1 MGGKMRVVNLKQA
14 EYRQFKTRVAKLQR
28 HGIELDFTVAQPK
41 KRVVKITLNKEYD
54 WAKLDEVCD
63 NG

>member
-1 MGGKMRVVNLKQA
+1 MRVVNLKQA
-14 EYRQFKTRVAKLQR
+14 EYKQFKRRVAILQEK
-28 HGIELDFTVAQPK
+28 GIELDFSVAQPN

-54 WAKLDEVCD
+54 WNKLDEVCE